1 MMPKQRDLKTVRSV
15 LERHRAEI
23 TRRFE
28 AVGTGIGRSGDEY
41 VITVYLGHA
50 GHPPSGEVTVAGI
63 RLKFEITGEFRPQ
76 NHR

>member
-1 MMPKQRDLKTVRSV
+1 MMPKQRDLKTVSSV

-28 AVGTGIGRSGDEY
+28 AVGTGIGKSDGEY
-41 VITVYLGHA
+41 VITVYLGHT
-50 GHPPSGEVTVAGI
+50 GHPPNGEVTIEGI

>member
-28 AVGTGIGRSGDEY
+28 AFGTGIGKSDGEY
-41 VITVYLGHA
+41 VITVYLGHT
-50 GHPPSGEVTVAGI
+50 GRPPNGEVTIEGI

-76 NHR
+76 KHR

>member
-1 MMPKQRDLKTVRSV
+1 MMPKQRDLKTVSSV

-23 TRRFE
+23 TQRFE
-28 AVGTGIGRSGDEY
+28 AVGTGIGKSDGEY
-41 VITVYLGHA
+41 VITVYLGHT
-50 GHPPSGEVTVAGI
+50 GHPPNGEVTIEGI